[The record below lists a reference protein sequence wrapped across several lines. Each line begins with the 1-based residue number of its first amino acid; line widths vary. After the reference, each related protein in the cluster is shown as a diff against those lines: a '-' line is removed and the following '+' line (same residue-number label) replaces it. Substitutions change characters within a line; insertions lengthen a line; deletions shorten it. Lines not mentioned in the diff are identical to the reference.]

1 MLKEAILNIS
11 FYKKFKKIV
20 MKPSYLHVWDLIFQT
35 MDAIRK
41 FYQT

>member
-1 MLKEAILNIS
+1 MLKEAILNIL
-11 FYKKFKKIV
+11 FYKKLKKIV
-20 MKPSYLHVWDLIFQT
+20 MKPLYLHVWDLIFQT